1 MTEFVI
7 DKSLEAQNFNIVFES
22 FSASGAYP
30 PPLKTPPDTY
40 NTWRPFAYE
49 SFPIDDINTDGIVGD
64 SRESVQFMLYWFY
77 TLLHHP
83 ATKCHRI
90 PLITTVQGTGKNS
103 ILKLISTLL
112 GGNKL
117 FRCEDSNQIF
127 GSFNSL
133 LENSY
138 MVALSEFDHADLQR
152 MGRLKHLASED
163 YITINQKGVPA
174 RVVPSYHRFIILT
187 NAGSQSGC
195 SPVSIEQNE
204 RRFVAFNGSS
214 RNASNHDLF
223 SYFQNNMSANS
234 I

>member
-1 MTEFVI
+1 
-7 DKSLEAQNFNIVFES
+7 
-22 FSASGAYP
+22 
-30 PPLKTPPDTY
+30 
-40 NTWRPFAYE
+40 
-49 SFPIDDINTDGIVGD
+49 
-64 SRESVQFMLYWFY
+64 MLHWFY

-90 PLITTVQGTGKNS
+90 PLITTVQGTGKDS
-103 ILKLISTLL
+103 ILKLIGKLL

-138 MVALSEFDHADLQR
+138 MVALSEFDHTDLQR
-152 MGRLKHLASED
+152 MGRLKHLVSED
-163 YITINQKGVPA
+163 CITINQKGVPA
-174 RVVPSYHRFIILT
+174 RVVPSYHRFIILIT

-204 RRFVAFNGSS
+204 RRFVALNGSS
-214 RNASNHDLF
+214 RNASNHHLF
-223 SYFQNNMSANS
+223 SYFHNNMSANS
-234 I
+234 IRSVYEFICRHSHSHIFTSDEIPISRFQKRATYVPLVVRFMYAFIQPDIESDT